1 MKLPFK
7 FLVVEVIFTLVA
19 TFLYFVA
26 FITILAG
33 YSWCGG
39 VHTCD
44 ARVAAGVGIISRP
57 PHHVYIYDS
66 VTSSDDMTKG
76 NGHLIRLG
84 PVKTFAEAN

>member
-33 YSWCGG
+33 FSWCGG

-44 ARVAAGVGIISRP
+44 ARLAAGVGINQSSS
-57 PHHVYIYDS
+57 YDS
-66 VTSSDDMTKG
+66 
-76 NGHLIRLG
+76 IRLSNII
-84 PVKTFAEAN
+84 TRIDQMTMMTCDTYICLYIAN

>member
-33 YSWCGG
+33 FSWCGG

-44 ARVAAGVGIISRP
+44 ARLAAGVGIYQI
-57 PHHVYIYDS
+57 I
-66 VTSSDDMTKG
+66 
-76 NGHLIRLG
+76 
-84 PVKTFAEAN
+84 